1 MSSKDKNLSVYTGE
15 VGKMP
20 EDALVAIVV
29 SEWNTEITGA
39 LLNAAVA
46 TLKENGIKDD
56 DIIVRYVPGSFELPL
71 GAKLLL
77 DNAEPDAVIC
87 LGCVIQG
94 ETRHFDF
101 ICDSVANGIMTLGL
115 EYNTPV
121 IFGLLT
127 PNNMQQAIDRAGGKH
142 GNKGVEAAITAL
154 KLIALQYE
162 LETEE

>member
-29 SEWNTEITGA
+29 SEWNTEITTS

-101 ICDSVANGIMTLGL
+101 I
-115 EYNTPV
+115 
-121 IFGLLT
+121 
-127 PNNMQQAIDRAGGKH
+127 
-142 GNKGVEAAITAL
+142 
-154 KLIALQYE
+154 
-162 LETEE
+162 